1 MIEVPDFI
9 DGADNV
15 YRTKNYIV
23 KQNLSLQ
30 FDDLEGN
37 AVVSN
42 DVFYVRNKRRDNAYE
57 QIFADRKRID
67 GNRLPC
73 SMHARKYVD

>member
-67 GNRLPC
+67 GKRLPC

>member
-57 QIFADRKRID
+57 QIFADRKRTD
-67 GNRLPC
+67 GKRLPC
-73 SMHARKYVD
+73 SMYARKYVD